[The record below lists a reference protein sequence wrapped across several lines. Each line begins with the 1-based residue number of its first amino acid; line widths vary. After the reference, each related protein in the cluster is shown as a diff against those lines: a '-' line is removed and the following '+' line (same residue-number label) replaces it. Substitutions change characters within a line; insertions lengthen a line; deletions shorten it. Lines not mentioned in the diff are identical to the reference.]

1 MARRQIIAAMRV
13 IVVGGGIAGLSAAI
27 GLRRS
32 GHEVIVLERA
42 PRIDPVGA
50 GITLFANAMS
60 ALARLGV
67 REAVAAQGAPA
78 RRSAILTWEGRELAQ
93 VPRDLLEGTIA
104 VHRADLQAGLAGAAG
119 EVRLGVGVTAVEQDG
134 GGVVARGADGSEER
148 GDLLVGADGLGSVVR
163 RAIADVPIRYAWYT
177 AWRGVSPVPVEPG
190 RLTESWGVGERFG
203 LVDIG
208 RGRTYWFATK
218 NAPEGETD
226 EPGGRKAEIVRRFS
240 GWHEPIAAVAEAAD
254 EGGILRNDVYYLE
267 PLRRWSEG
275 RVVLVGDAA
284 HATTPGVGQGAAQ
297 AIEDAVVLAGRLAPG
312 GDLAAAL
319 AEYEAIRRPR
329 AEAVLKMS
337 RRVDKAAQLA
347 SPLGW
352 RLRNAIVRRL
362 PERAQR
368 RQLEPL
374 VRYEL

>member
-1 MARRQIIAAMRV
+1 VRV

-42 PRIDPVGA
+42 PRIDPIGA
-50 GITLFANAMS
+50 GLTLFANAMS
-60 ALARLGV
+60 ALDRLGM
-67 REAVAAQGAPA
+67 RDAVVAHGAPA
-78 RRSAILTWEGRELAQ
+78 KRSAILTWEGRELAQ

-104 VHRADLQAGLAGAAG
+104 IHRADLQHELASAVG
-119 EVRLGVGVTAVEQDG
+119 EMRLGAEITAVEKHDD
-134 GGVVARGADGSEER
+134 GVVARGANGSEER
-148 GDLLVGADGLGSVVR
+148 GDLLIGADGLSSVIR
-163 RAIADVPIRYAWYT
+163 SAIADVRPRYAGYT
-177 AWRGVSPVPVEPG
+177 AWRGVSPAPVEHG

-218 NAPEGETD
+218 NAPEGEPD
-226 EPGGRKAEIVRRFS
+226 EPEGKKAEILRRFS
-240 GWHEPIAAVAEAAD
+240 RWHEPIAVIAESAD
-254 EGGILRNDVYYLE
+254 ESAILRNDVYYLE
-267 PLRRWSEG
+267 PLPRWSEG

-297 AIEDAVVLAGRLAPG
+297 AIEDAVVLADRLAPG
-312 GDLAAAL
+312 ADLATAL
-319 AEYEAIRRPR
+319 GEYEAIRRPR
-329 AEAVLKMS
+329 VEAVLKLS
-337 RRVDKAAQLA
+337 RRADKAAQLA

-352 RLRNAIVRRL
+352 RIRNAIVRRL
-362 PERAQR
+362 SERAQR

>member
-1 MARRQIIAAMRV
+1 VRV

-27 GLRRS
+27 GLRRN

-50 GITLFANAMS
+50 GITLFANAMR
-60 ALARLGV
+60 ALDRLGV
-67 REAVAAQGAPA
+67 GEAVAAQGAPA
-78 RRSAILTWEGRELAQ
+78 KRSAILTWEGRELTQ
-93 VPRDLLEGTIA
+93 VPPDLLEGTVA
-104 VHRADLQAGLAGAAG
+104 VHRADLQAKLAAAAG
-119 EVRLGVGVTAVEQDG
+119 EVRLGAEVTAMEQDG
-134 GGVVARGADGSEER
+134 GGIVARATDGTEER
-148 GDLLVGADGLGSVVR
+148 GDLLIGADGLSSVVR
-163 RAIADVPIRYAWYT
+163 RAVADVPIRYAGYT

-218 NAPEGETD
+218 NAPEGQSD
-226 EPGGRKAEIVRRFS
+226 EPQGRKAEVVRRFS
-240 GWHEPIAAVAEAAD
+240 GWHEPIAAIAEATD
-254 EGGILRNDVYYLE
+254 EDGILRNDVYYLE
-267 PLRRWSEG
+267 PLPRWSEG

-297 AIEDAVVLAGRLAPG
+297 AIEDAVVLADRLARS
-312 GDLAAAL
+312 GDLATAL

-352 RLRNAIVRRL
+352 RFRNAIVRRL